1 MKLFYFWQKPKK
13 EAKKL
18 RCKSSF
24 TFLQCFRWKD
34 GRLFIELFLLCEGM
48 APQVTE
54 PQRQSMELQQHLME
68 PQVMATEDRISGGF
82 GWVELGWVELGWG

>member
-1 MKLFYFWQKPKK
+1 MTMAKK
-13 EAKKL
+13 RAQKL
-18 RCKSSF
+18 RCQSSF

-54 PQRQSMELQQHLME
+54 PQRQSMERQQHLME
-68 PQVMATEDRISGGF
+68 PQVMATEDRISGG
-82 GWVELGWVELGWG
+82 LGVTLAHYCITEKISNV